1 MRRVS
6 SRQSRKRARELTWEE
21 VLRDVPEPPALPTWT
36 SPQMFV
42 AFPEDAQAAF
52 LDSFNLLHHRGSV
65 LRGLQAC
72 LAAHTPPQPPTLGSR
87 IEEYLLA
94 PSRVKETEV
103 VDVACYLFGEAF
115 ASPSEVKRS
124 VQQHFRPA
132 AVDSQHS
139 AAEDHVYHLVLADTF
154 AWTHNLSEEE
164 PPGYLPLGLLVVFFG
179 KMLSTALHNTY
190 KCHPQRS
197 VARNDNPGQ
206 NPSTD
211 VAIILRVKSGR
222 EKASYISKV
231 LYEYKPSVNHLLDF
245 VESKH
250 LMELFLQCYYVLKFE
265 NQSKLLGC
273 LTDLHCWHYFGL
285 TRNNSKLKVTFYS
298 RLDMTLPPEQTELAS
313 HLSFLMT
320 VLQ

>member
-1 MRRVS
+1 MDLVGVLTEMEDPKTFLRINRRS
-6 SRQSRKRARELTWEE
+6 QIIILEATFGEGHELVE
-21 VLRDVPEPPALPTWT
+21 
-36 SPQMFV
+36 SI
-42 AFPEDAQAAF
+42 
-52 LDSFNLLHHRGSV
+52 LDSISPVKVHHKHSKAFTSYHRRTT
-65 LRGLQAC
+65 LC
-72 LAAHTPPQPPTLGSR
+72 LAHDCLVIVHHTLPPHTPPQPPTLGSR

-94 PSRVKETEV
+94 PSRVMETEV
-103 VDVACYLFGEAF
+103 VYVACYLFGEAF

-124 VQQHFRPA
+124 VQQHFLPA

-231 LYEYKPSVNHLLDF
+231 LYE
-245 VESKH
+245 
-250 LMELFLQCYYVLKFE
+250 
-265 NQSKLLGC
+265 
-273 LTDLHCWHYFGL
+273 
-285 TRNNSKLKVTFYS
+285 
-298 RLDMTLPPEQTELAS
+298 
-313 HLSFLMT
+313 
-320 VLQ
+320 

>member
-1 MRRVS
+1 MKDMSLLRVFWTLS
-6 SRQSRKRARELTWEE
+6 HQSRYITNTLKHSLA
-21 VLRDVPEPPALPTWT
+21 
-36 SPQMFV
+36 
-42 AFPEDAQAAF
+42 
-52 LDSFNLLHHRGSV
+52 NHRRTT
-65 LRGLQAC
+65 LC
-72 LAAHTPPQPPTLGSR
+72 LAHECLVIVHHTLPPHTPPQPPTLGSR

-124 VQQHFRPA
+124 VQEHFLPA

-206 NPSTD
+206 NPTPHPTPLQIPTS
-211 VAIILRVKSGR
+211 
-222 EKASYISKV
+222 SYTGFKISSISKSHCHPGQDGV
-231 LYEYKPSVNHLLDF
+231 GSVR
-245 VESKH
+245 
-250 LMELFLQCYYVLKFE
+250 
-265 NQSKLLGC
+265 LG
-273 LTDLHCWHYFGL
+273 
-285 TRNNSKLKVTFYS
+285 
-298 RLDMTLPPEQTELAS
+298 RLR
-313 HLSFLMT
+313 
-320 VLQ
+320 